1 MLLNPV
7 PRFRARYAADASC
20 VGVIRGE
27 VTAVARELG
36 IQGEELGDVALA
48 VSEAATNAVV
58 HGSAGLHD
66 PHVRLR
72 VDVGDLEM
80 LVTISDEG
88 DGLKPRLR
96 LVDGTGTGAGLAII
110 AALTGRLDVQTG
122 SEGTDVR
129 LTFPCSVPATKAGGR
144 LTQLKEASNHVH
156 DSAVQ
161 RLEEALTEEDRLG
174 MSFDAAVG
182 TSTEF
187 GAYVRLQRASEQV
200 AARQTW
206 LKWVDNESY
215 RGINAGPFELA
226 ADRHQRSA
234 ARRPPP

>member
-1 MLLNPV
+1 MLPKSV
-7 PRFRARYAADASC
+7 PRFRAQYAADASC

-58 HGSAGLHD
+58 HGSAGRAD
-66 PHVRLR
+66 PQVRLC

-96 LVDGTGTGAGLAII
+96 MVDGTHTGAGLTII
-110 AALTGRLDVQTG
+110 ANLTGRLDVQTG

-129 LTFPCSVPATKAGGR
+129 LTFPCSASATQAGGS
-144 LTQLKEASNHVH
+144 LMQLQEATNHVH
-156 DSAVQ
+156 DSAAQ

-174 MSFDAAVG
+174 MSFDAAIG

-200 AARQTW
+200 AARQAW
-206 LKWVDNESY
+206 VNWVDNDSQTDPS
-215 RGINAGPFELA
+215 R
-226 ADRHQRSA
+226 
-234 ARRPPP
+234 

>member
-1 MLLNPV
+1 MDRRLDGPV

-27 VTAVARELG
+27 VKAVARELG
-36 IQGEELGDVALA
+36 IEDEQLGDVALA

-58 HGSAGLHD
+58 HGSVGRDD
-66 PHVRLR
+66 PHVGLS

-80 LVTISDEG
+80 HVTIIDDG
-88 DGLKPRLR
+88 DGLTPRPR
-96 LVDGTGTGAGLAII
+96 AAGETSMGAGLALI
-110 AALTGRLDVQTG
+110 AALTVRFDVRTG
-122 SEGTDVR
+122 SEGTEVR
-129 LTFPCSVPATKAGGR
+129 LTFPFFTGPQAGNSPA
-144 LTQLKEASNHVH
+144 QLREATDHVH

-161 RLEEALTEEDRLG
+161 RLEEALVEQDRLG
-174 MSFDAAVG
+174 MSFAAAIG

-187 GAYVRLQRASEQV
+187 GAYVRLQAAGEQV

-206 LKWVDNESY
+206 LNWVDNESY

-226 ADRHQRSA
+226 ADQQP
-234 ARRPPP
+234 RPACR

>member
-1 MLLNPV
+1 MLHNSV
-7 PRFRARYAADASC
+7 PRFRAQYAADASC

-36 IQGEELGDVALA
+36 IQGAELGDVALA
-48 VSEAATNAVV
+48 VSEAAANAVV
-58 HGSAGLHD
+58 HGSGGHD
-66 PHVRLR
+66 DPYVGLR

-88 DGLKPRLR
+88 DGLQPRLM
-96 LVDGTGTGAGLAII
+96 GKGETGIGAGLAII
-110 AALTGRLDVQTG
+110 AALTGRLDLRTG

-129 LTFPCSVPATKAGGR
+129 LTFPCSVPS
-144 LTQLKEASNHVH
+144 TQLKEATDHVH
-156 DSAVQ
+156 DRAVQ

-187 GAYVRLQRASEQV
+187 GAYVRLQHASEQV

-206 LKWVDNESY
+206 LTWVDNESY
-215 RGINAGPFELA
+215 HGLNAGPFELA
-226 ADRHQRSA
+226 ADQLPVPA
-234 ARRPPP
+234 V

>member
-1 MLLNPV
+1 MPNSV
-7 PRFRARYAADASC
+7 PRFRAQYAADASC

-27 VTAVARELG
+27 VKAVARELG
-36 IQGEELGDVALA
+36 IEGEQLGDVALA

-58 HGSAGLHD
+58 HGSVGRDD
-66 PHVRLR
+66 PHVGLS

-80 LVTISDEG
+80 LVTI
-88 DGLKPRLR
+88 
-96 LVDGTGTGAGLAII
+96 
-110 AALTGRLDVQTG
+110 AALTGRLDVRTR
-122 SEGTDVR
+122 SEGTEVR
-129 LTFPCSVPATKAGGR
+129 LIFPFPAGTQGDDSVAQLREATTH
-144 LTQLKEASNHVH
+144 LH

-161 RLEEALTEEDRLG
+161 RLEEALVEQDRLG

-200 AARQTW
+200 AARQAW

-215 RGINAGPFELA
+215 RGVNAGPFELA
-226 ADRHQRSA
+226 ADQQTRP
-234 ARRPPP
+234 ARR